1 MRDSLICKLLAVA
14 LAIGGYSSIAAQAN
28 AQTPD
33 NLIRNGGFDEVEQDA
48 PKFWKQSTWNGQADF
63 AVDFSV
69 GHAETPSTRIS
80 SADGADASW
89 SFPVQVKPHAD
100 YRLSVWAKTENVQL
114 NGGLGVQLNLH
125 ELQMEGKSA
134 PITGT
139 NDWTEITTE
148 FNSGQHNSLLV
159 NLLFGGWGQATG
171 NAWFDDVTLTEI
183 GSSIP
188 VMTQAQSADFFDQKI
203 KPILEQRCFEC
214 HGNDP
219 SDLAGELALTSQDS
233 IFKGGESGPA
243 VDLQSLAESTII
255 DAINYDSL
263 EMPPDGKLPKSQIDL
278 LTTWIKLGAPW
289 GTEIAIAESTGVPAK
304 KKIIPPEVN
313 TETKKWWSF
322 QPVVR
327 PQPPEVKNN
336 SWIKNDIDRFVLAR
350 LEAAGYAPA
359 RSASRH
365 SLVRR
370 AYYDLIGLP
379 PTPAEVEQFVD
390 DTDPHAY
397 EKLIDRLLASPHY
410 GEKWGRHWLDLVRYA
425 ESNSFE
431 RDGTKPFVWR
441 FRDYVI
447 RSFNQD
453 KPYDQFLREQLAGDE
468 LPNANVETVTA
479 TGYYRLG
486 AWDDEPVD
494 PLQAKYDDLDDVL
507 ATTSQTMLGLT
518 VNCARCH
525 DHKIHPIP
533 QSDYYRML
541 SFFNNIRHYGV
552 RDEATVL
559 DASVRTMGAAA
570 SPEQQ
575 SAYNAQ
581 VAELESKIKTL
592 EDRVGQDFIPVE
604 HQEFVYPRNRLA
616 LVQSRVGKLI
626 SQADFNTYR
635 SQVQQLLD
643 LKNNPHSGETK
654 ILCVKESGIKL
665 PKTNVLIRGNPHVL
679 GDEVQ
684 PGFLTVLSPP
694 EPTITL
700 PKSGETWGG
709 RLALADWITRP
720 DHPLT
725 ARVMANRL
733 WQFHFG
739 RGIVR
744 STSDFGFQG
753 LPPTHPELLD
763 WLASKFVD
771 CEWSIKSM
779 HRLIMT
785 SAAYQMSSEFNSDA
799 YAKDPANDLM
809 WRFDMRRLSAEELRD
824 SILSVNDTLNVNA
837 MFGPSFFSELAPE
850 VLAGQSKPGDGW
862 GTSSEAERCRRSVY
876 IHVKR
881 SLKDPL
887 LANFD
892 AADTDFT
899 CPVRFVTTQPTQAL
913 GLLNSQFSDQQAE
926 IFARQVQQR
935 APDDRK
941 QQVIQVLQ
949 RVMQRDPNPDEV
961 RRGLQLL
968 DEIAHTDNLSANQA
982 MKYFCLLAFNL
993 NEFVYL
999 D

>member
-1 MRDSLICKLLAVA
+1 MYNSLISKRLAVGLVIGVCTLIA
-14 LAIGGYSSIAAQAN
+14 TNAI
-28 AQTPD
+28 AQTSE
-33 NLIRNGGFDEVEQDA
+33 NLIRNGAFNEIENDA
-48 PKFWKQSTWNGQADF
+48 PKFWKPSAWNGQADF
-63 AVDFSV
+63 AVDFAV
-69 GHAETPSTRIS
+69 GHTETPSVKIS

-89 SFPVQVKPHAD
+89 SFPVQLQPHTD

-114 NGGLGVQLNLH
+114 DGGLGVQLNLH
-125 ELQMEGKSA
+125 ELQMESKSS
-134 PITGT
+134 PISGT

-148 FNSGQHNSLLV
+148 FNSGQHDSLLV

-171 NAWFDDVTLTEI
+171 TAWFDDVQLTEI
-183 GSSIP
+183 GSSLP
-188 VMTQAQSADFFDQKI
+188 TMTQAEAAAFFDQKI

-219 SDLAGELALTSQDS
+219 ADLSGELALTSQKS

-243 VDLQSLAESTII
+243 LDSQSPAQSLILA
-255 DAINYDSL
+255 AINYEAL

-278 LTTWIKLGAPW
+278 LTTWIKVGAPW
-289 GTEIAIAESTGVPAK
+289 GTEIAIAEGAIAPIKEKKPVPQ
-304 KKIIPPEVN
+304 VN
-313 TETKKWWSF
+313 AETKKWWSF

-327 PQPPEVKNN
+327 PQPPVVRNK

-350 LEAAGYAPA
+350 LESAGFAPA
-359 RSASRH
+359 RPASRH

-370 AYYDLIGLP
+370 VYYDLIGLP
-379 PTPAEVEQFVD
+379 PTPAEVKQFVN
-390 DTDPHAY
+390 DTDPQAY

-441 FRDYVI
+441 YRDYVI

-468 LPNANVETVTA
+468 LPNANVETMTA

-525 DHKIHPIP
+525 DHKIDPIP

-559 DASVRTMGAAA
+559 DASVRSMGAATSA
-570 SPEQQ
+570 EEQ
-575 SAYNAQ
+575 SAYNAR
-581 VAELESKIKTL
+581 VAELDSKIKSI
-592 EDRVGQDFIPVE
+592 EDRVAQDFIPVE

-616 LVQSRVGKLI
+616 LVHARVGKLI
-626 SQADFNTYR
+626 NQQEFDTYR
-635 SQVQQLLD
+635 AQVQQLLD
-643 LKNNPHSGETK
+643 LKNDPPLGESK
-654 ILCVKESGIKL
+654 ILCVKEQGSEI

-679 GDEVQ
+679 GDDVQ

-694 EPTITL
+694 EPEIAK
-700 PKSGETWGG
+700 PKSGESWGG
-709 RLALADWITRP
+709 RLALAAWITSP

-763 WLASKFVD
+763 WLASEFVARN
-771 CEWSIKSM
+771 WSIKSM

-785 SAAYQMSSEFNSDA
+785 SAAYQMSSEFNVEA
-799 YAKDPANDLM
+799 YAKDPANDLV

-824 SILSVNDTLNVNA
+824 SILAVNDTLNVDA

-850 VLAGQSKPGDGW
+850 VLAGQSRPGDGW
-862 GTSSEAERCRRSVY
+862 GTSSEVDRSRRSIY

-913 GLLNSQFSDQQAE
+913 GLLNGQFSDQQAE
-926 IFARQVQQR
+926 VFARQVTQR
-935 APDDRK
+935 APDNRE
-941 QQVIQVLQ
+941 QQVALVLQ
-949 RVMQRDPNPDEV
+949 RVMQRDPNSDEV
-961 RRGLQLL
+961 QRGLQLL
-968 DEIAHTDNLSANQA
+968 DQFAHSDNLSADQA
-982 MKYFCLLAFNL
+982 IKYFCLLAFNL